1 MRALGISEEMC
12 CELLVKDLLEIVLHQ
27 KEWIDALPEDL
38 VAGLPAIPGIARNAI
53 RAIQRAPTHSG
64 NGGVIKIYRH
74 PTAYHKRVLKKRLT
88 RYKATQVVFRTAW
101 NTPRPVWATLA
112 ALLPQGLRIEVQ
124 YADEDLGSNCGSF
137 TLVSGDVYDLK
148 VAPSDADA
156 EERRR
161 WVKFAFHVVW
171 GPDTDPREYG
181 LDADYNYIV

>member
-1 MRALGISEEMC
+1 MHCLKTWLQVCQQFPE
-12 CELLVKDLLEIVLHQ
+12 
-27 KEWIDALPEDL
+27 LPEMPSEQYK
-38 VAGLPAIPGIARNAI
+38 GRPRI
-53 RAIQRAPTHSG
+53 RVT
-64 NGGVIKIYRH
+64 GGVIKIYRH